1 MHVADGRERQGLL
14 QRLLIQCAAS
24 AATATSCDLAGI
36 AVAVPSEPKKVL
48 SLELNKNIR
57 EKAEHIAKNKQNMF
71 P

>member
-1 MHVADGRERQGLL
+1 
-14 QRLLIQCAAS
+14 
-24 AATATSCDLAGI
+24 LAGI
-36 AVAVPSEPKKVL
+36 AVAVPSEPKKVF